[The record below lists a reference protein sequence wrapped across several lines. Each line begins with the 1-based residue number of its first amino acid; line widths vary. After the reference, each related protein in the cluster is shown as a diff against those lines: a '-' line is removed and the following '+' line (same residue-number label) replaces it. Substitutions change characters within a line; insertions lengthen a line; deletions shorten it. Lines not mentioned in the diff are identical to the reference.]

1 MSSSHYDV
9 IIIGTG
15 AGGGTLAH
23 RLASSG
29 KRILLL
35 ERGDYVPREPDNWST
50 RAVNVEGKYQTKEQW
65 WNKAG
70 KPLHPHTNYGV
81 GGNTKFYGA
90 ALFRLRREDFGVLR
104 HHGGASPA
112 WPISYDELEPY
123 YTEAEH
129 LYQVHGT
136 RGEDPTEPPASAP
149 YKYPSVSHEPRIQQ
163 LSEDFTRLGLHPFHT
178 PLGIMLDE
186 RNRPRSRCIRCGT
199 CDGHPCLVNAKSDA
213 HIVCIEPAL
222 DHPNVTLLTNA
233 YVTRLETSASG
244 HEVARVM
251 VKRGDQSESYS
262 ADIVVS
268 SCGAINSAALLLR
281 SASDRHP
288 GGLANGSDVVGRHYM
303 GHINSVLMALSR
315 CPNPT
320 VFQKSLAVNDFYFG
334 SPEWHHPMG
343 HISFV
348 GKLDGV
354 TLSAGAPAIA
364 PGWTLELMGKHSLD
378 FWLTSEDLP
387 DPENR
392 VTLDRE
398 GKIVLAYTP
407 NNGEGHRRLVAK
419 LESLMQQQSACQIHG
434 HECHQGLFSRNLFVG
449 QRIPLAGVA
458 HQNGTIRFGD
468 DPATSALDRNCRAH
482 EVDNLYVVDGS
493 FFPSSGAVNPALTI
507 MANALRVGDHILER
521 LGATASASTASAST
535 ASAAGTRIAT
545 AAGASV

>member
-1 MSSSHYDV
+1 MSTDHYDV

-23 RLASSG
+23 RLAPSG

-50 RAVNVEGKYQTKEQW
+50 RAVNVDGKYQTKEQW
-65 WNKAG
+65 HDKAG
-70 KPLHPHTNYGV
+70 KPLHPHTNYNV

-90 ALFRLRREDFGVLR
+90 ALFRLRREDFGELR
-104 HHGGASPA
+104 HDGGISPA

-129 LYQVHGT
+129 LYQVHGQ

-149 YKYPSVSHEPRIQQ
+149 YKYPAVSHEPRLQQ
-163 LSEDFTRLGLHPFHT
+163 LSEDFARLGLRPFHT

-186 RNRPRSRCIRCGT
+186 CNRPRSRCIRCAT

-213 HIVCIEPAL
+213 HVVCIEPTL
-222 DHPNVTLLTNA
+222 DLPNVTLLTNA
-233 YVTRLETSASG
+233 YVARLETSASG
-244 HEVARVM
+244 REVTGVTVERDG
-251 VKRGDQSESYS
+251 RREQYT

-281 SASDRHP
+281 SASARHP
-288 GGLANGSDVVGRHYM
+288 RGLANGSDTVGRHYM

-320 VFQKSLAVNDFYFG
+320 IFQKSLSVNDFYFG
-334 SPEWHHPMG
+334 SPEWDRPMG

-364 PGWTLELMGKHSLD
+364 PGWTLDLMGKHSLD

-387 DPENR
+387 DPDNR
-392 VTLDRE
+392 VTLDRD
-398 GKIVLAYTP
+398 GRIVLSYTP
-407 NNGEGHRRLVAK
+407 NNGEGHRRLTAK
-419 LESLMQQQSACQIHG
+419 LEHLMQQQTRCPIHG
-434 HECHQGLFSRNLFVG
+434 GECHQGLFSRNLFVG

-458 HQNGTIRFGD
+458 HQNGTVRFGD
-468 DPATSALDRNCRAH
+468 DPRASALDRHCRAH
-482 EVDNLYVVDGS
+482 EVDNLYVVDAG

-521 LGATASASTASAST
+521 LGAR
-535 ASAAGTRIAT
+535 ASAAVGTPSAVPAEIAL
-545 AAGASV
+545 

>member
-1 MSSSHYDV
+1 MSSHYDV
-9 IIIGTG
+9 IIIGSG
-15 AGGGTLAH
+15 AGGGTLAY
-23 RLASSG
+23 RLAASG

-50 RAVNVEGKYQTKEQW
+50 RAVNVEGKYQTREKW
-65 WNKAG
+65 RDRAG
-70 KPLHPHTNYGV
+70 KELHPHTNYWV

-90 ALFRLRREDFGVLR
+90 ALFRLRREDFGALR
-104 HHGGASPA
+104 HHGGTSPA
-112 WPISYDELEPY
+112 WPIGYDDLEPY

-129 LYQVHGT
+129 LYQVHGQ
-136 RGEDPTEPPASAP
+136 RGEDPTEPTASAP
-149 YKYPSVSHEPRIQQ
+149 YKYPAVSHEPRLQQ
-163 LSEDFTRLGLHPFHT
+163 LSDDFSALGYKPFHT
-178 PLGIMLDE
+178 PLGIMLNE
-186 RNRPRSRCIRCGT
+186 RNRHRSRCIRCAT
-199 CDGHPCLVNAKSDA
+199 CDGHPCLVNAKADA
-213 HIVCIEPAL
+213 QVVCVDPAL
-222 DHPNVTLLTNA
+222 EHANVTLVTNA
-233 YVTRLETSASG
+233 YVSRLETSASG
-244 HEVARVM
+244 REVTEVLVDHNGM
-251 VKRGDQSESYS
+251 HESYS
-262 ADIVVS
+262 GDIVVV

-281 SASDRHP
+281 SANNRHP
-288 GGLANGSDVVGRHYM
+288 RGLANGSDVVGRHYM
-303 GHINSVLMALSR
+303 GHINSVLMSLSR

-320 VFQKSLAVNDFYFG
+320 VFQKSLALNDFYFG
-334 SPEWHHPMG
+334 SPDWTFPMG

-398 GKIVLAYTP
+398 GRIVLSYTS
-407 NNGEGHRRLVAK
+407 NNGEGHQRLTAQ
-419 LESLMQQQSACQIHG
+419 LERMMQQQSSCPIHG
-434 HECHQGLFSRNLFVG
+434 RACHQGLFSRNLFVG

-458 HQNGTIRFGD
+458 HQNGTIRFGH
-468 DPATSALDRNCRAH
+468 DPETSALDSDCKTH

-521 LGATASASTASAST
+521 LGAARAK
-535 ASAAGTRIAT
+535 SAAAPQQM
-545 AAGASV
+545 AGAL

>member
-1 MSSSHYDV
+1 MSTAHYDV
-9 IIIGTG
+9 IIIGSG

-23 RLASSG
+23 RLAPSG

-35 ERGDYVPREPDNWST
+35 ERGDFVPRELDNWST
-50 RAVNVEGKYQTKEQW
+50 RAVNVDGKYQTREQW
-65 WNKAG
+65 RDGAG
-70 KPLHPHTNYGV
+70 KSLHPHTNYNV

-90 ALFRLRREDFGVLR
+90 ALFRLRRDDFGALR
-104 HHGGASPA
+104 HDGGISPA

-129 LYQVHGT
+129 LYQVHGE
-136 RGEDPTEPPASAP
+136 RGEDPTEPAATAP
-149 YKYPSVSHEPRIQQ
+149 YRYPAVSHEPRLQQ
-163 LSEDFTRLGLHPFHT
+163 LSEDFARLGLHPFHT

-186 RNRPRSRCIRCGT
+186 RNRPRSRCIRCAT

-213 HIVCIEPAL
+213 QVVCVDPAL
-222 DHPNVTLLTNA
+222 EHANVTLLTNA
-233 YVTRLETSASG
+233 YVTRLDTGASG
-244 HEVARVM
+244 REVTGVTVERDG
-251 VKRGDQSESYS
+251 RREQYS

-268 SCGAINSAALLLR
+268 ACGAINSAALLLR
-281 SASDRHP
+281 SANDRHP
-288 GGLANGSDVVGRHYM
+288 RGLANGSDVVGRHYM

-320 VFQKSLAVNDFYFG
+320 IFQKSLSLNDFYFG
-334 SPEWHHPMG
+334 SPEWDRPMG

-387 DPENR
+387 DPDNR
-392 VTLDRE
+392 VALDRD
-398 GKIVLAYTP
+398 GGIVLSYTP
-407 NNGEGHRRLVAK
+407 NNGEGHRRLTAA
-419 LESLMQQQSACQIHG
+419 LERLMQQQTRCPIHG
-434 HECHQGLFSRNLFVG
+434 DACHQGLFSRNLFVG

-458 HQNGTIRFGD
+458 HQNGTVRFGL
-468 DPATSALDRNCRAH
+468 DPETSALDRDCRAH

-507 MANALRVGDHILER
+507 MANALRVGDRILER
-521 LGATASASTASAST
+521 LGAK
-535 ASAAGTRIAT
+535 
-545 AAGASV
+545 AGATTAGRSAVPAGAVA

>member
-1 MSSSHYDV
+1 MSTHYDV

-15 AGGGTLAH
+15 AGGGTLAY

-35 ERGDYVPREPDNWST
+35 ERGDYVPRELDNWST
-50 RAVNVEGKYQTKEQW
+50 RAVNVDGKYQTGEKW
-65 WNKAG
+65 RDKAG
-70 KPLHPHTNYGV
+70 KELHPHTNYWV

-104 HHGGASPA
+104 HHGGISPA
-112 WPISYDELEPY
+112 WPITYEDLEPY

-129 LYQVHGT
+129 LYQVHGE

-149 YKYPSVSHEPRIQQ
+149 YKYPAVSHEPRLQQ
-163 LSEDFTRLGLHPFHT
+163 LSEDFSALGLRPFHT

-186 RNRPRSRCIRCGT
+186 RSRRRSRCIRCGT

-213 HIVCIEPAL
+213 QVVCVDPAL
-222 DHPNVTLLTNA
+222 EHENVSLLTGA
-233 YVTRLETSASG
+233 YVARLETSGSG
-244 HEVARVM
+244 REVTRV
-251 VKRGDQSESYS
+251 VVDRDGNRESYS
-262 ADIVVS
+262 ADIVVV

-281 SASDRHP
+281 SVSDQHP
-288 GGLANGSDVVGRHYM
+288 RGLANGSDVVGRHYM

-334 SPEWHHPMG
+334 SAEWAHPMG

-392 VTLDRE
+392 VTLDRD
-398 GKIVLAYTP
+398 GKVVLSYTP
-407 NNGEGHRRLVAK
+407 NNGEGHKRLIAK
-419 LESLMQQQSACQIHG
+419 LEKLMNQQRSCPIHG
-434 HECHQGLFSRNLFVG
+434 RECHQGLFSRNLFVG

-458 HQNGTIRFGD
+458 HQNGTIRFGH
-468 DPATSALDRNCRAH
+468 DPRTSALDPNCKAH

-521 LGATASASTASAST
+521 LGAKRAELLASTRQAV
-535 ASAAGTRIAT
+535 
-545 AAGASV
+545 GAI